1 MIVADLDLL
10 ILLYYAALDTADCD
24 TADIL
29 VVVNAGN
36 EHLER
41 AVNVL
46 LGLGNVLEDGVEQGL
61 EVGARNIGRVACGA
75 LAAGAEQ
82 HRGVELLVGCVKI
95 HEKLKHLVND
105 LVDALVGTVDLVD
118 DNDDS
123 VTKLQCARE
132 DKSRLRHRAL
142 GRVNKQNN
150 AVYHLEYTLDLAA
163 EVRVSRRIDYV
174 YFRIA
179 VLHGGVLCH
188 YRDAALALKVVRVHD
203 SLNDLL
209 IFAVNAALLE
219 HLIDKRCLAVVN
231 VRNYRNISEFLH
243 LNPTP
248 NQNSTQKCILP
259 RKFPYYKYFRGELRL
274 YLYIFCGSPV
284 SEQRIKPHLPRRTQV
299 RC

>member
-10 ILLYYAALDTADCD
+10 ILLYYAALDAADGNA
-24 TADIL
+24 ADIL
-29 VVVNAGN
+29 VIINAGN

-46 LGLGNVLEDGVEQGL
+46 LGLGDVLEDGVEQGL
-61 EVGARNIGRVACGA
+61 EVCARNLGRVACSA
-75 LAAGAEQ
+75 LTAGAEQ
-82 HRGVELLVGCVKI
+82 HRGVELLVGRVKI
-95 HEKLKHLVND
+95 HKKLKHLVND
-105 LVDALVGTVDLVD
+105 LVDALVGAVDLVD
-118 DNDDS
+118 NNNDS
-123 VTKLQCARE
+123 VAKFECARQ
-132 DKSRLRHRAL
+132 DKSRLRHRAF
-142 GRVNKQNN
+142 GRVNKQDN

-163 EVRVSRRIDYV
+163 EVRVSRRVNYV

-188 YRDAALALKVVRVHD
+188 YCDSALALKVVRVHD
-203 SLNDLL
+203 SLNYLL
-209 IFAVNAALLE
+209 IFAVNTALLE

-259 RKFPYYKYFRGELRL
+259 RKFPYYKCF
-274 YLYIFCGSPV
+274 
-284 SEQRIKPHLPRRTQV
+284 
-299 RC
+299 